1 MFCKRLHDL
10 AVTSLTHRAA
20 NAGGYAGYAGA
31 TSGDAGASAALPTA
45 VVLHAHALLVRR
57 LLPPPAL
64 QANTAYVMQQN
75 KATSLPCRII

>member
-20 NAGGYAGYAGA
+20 NAGGYPGA

-45 VVLHAHALLVRR
+45 VVVHANALLVHR
-57 LLPPPAL
+57 LLPPPAS
-64 QANTAYVMQQN
+64 QAKTAFSKRRN
-75 KATSLPCRII
+75 EATSLPCRII

>member
-1 MFCKRLHDL
+1 MLCKRSHDL

-20 NAGGYAGYAGA
+20 NAGGYAGA

-57 LLPPPAL
+57 LLPPPAS
-64 QANTAYVMQQN
+64 QAKKAFTKRQRE
-75 KATSLPCRII
+75 ATSLPCRII